1 MMSLKG
7 NTSAI
12 AYLGMMTA
20 AAAVLSYVEALIPL
34 TPALPGIKPGLSN
47 IVITA
52 VLYSFGTGAAF
63 GVSLARILIVGF
75 LFGNMS
81 SILYSLTGT
90 VSAIV
95 IMEML
100 RRTGLFSVFGV
111 SAAGGAAH
119 NFGQLLAAFVLLPEM
134 PLMDYLPYLLLAGL
148 AAGMLTGALLLFLK
162 PYLAWIETELEK
174 RISERTQ

>member
-1 MMSLKG
+1 MSFINGKSYG
-7 NTSAI
+7 I

-20 AAAVLSYVEALIPL
+20 LAAVLSYVEALIPL

-52 VLYSFGTGAAF
+52 VLYSSGIGAAF
-63 GVSLARILIVGF
+63 AVSLARILIVGF

-81 SILYSLTGT
+81 SIFYSLGGT
-90 VSAIV
+90 ILALL

-119 NFGQLLAAFVLLPEM
+119 NIGQLMIAFILLPEM
-134 PLMDYLPYLLLAGL
+134 PFMDYLPYLLLAGL
-148 AAGMLTGALLLFLK
+148 VAGMLTGALLLFLK
-162 PYLAWIETELEK
+162 PYLVRPETETKVKTE
-174 RISERTQ
+174 E